1 MHGLMFSDRMFNGE
15 PMTSEYATK
24 RARREPM
31 HEVTQIKGHGES
43 LPFLSPDDE
52 FADFET
58 WDVGNLAVSA
68 AKTPEKLKYE
78 YARSALKL
86 GLKLGRDLG
95 VNALSSRCMAQQIHM
110 PRSPRRAETATLASS
125 SKPSRHQTG
134 TIWMLSQLMIQ
145 RCAL

>member
-1 MHGLMFSDRMFNGE
+1 MFSDRMFNGE

-31 HEVTQIKGHGES
+31 HEVTQIKGHEES

-95 VNALSSRCMAQQIHM
+95 VNCFKFEMY
-110 PRSPRRAETATLASS
+110 
-125 SKPSRHQTG
+125 G
-134 TIWMLSQLMIQ
+134 TTDTHAAISTT
-145 RCAL
+145 RGDSYFGK